1 MPSENFSS
9 VSLKKYALEKIQLK
23 YLKNKES
30 LREKGINSLSGYFT
44 YIAQK
49 DVDETES
56 LRNISKKIT
65 KTPDFI
71 KISKEY
77 FPLDF

>member
-9 VSLKKYALEKIQLK
+9 VSLKKYALEKMQLK

-71 KISKEY
+71 KIPKEY

>member
-1 MPSENFSS
+1 M
-9 VSLKKYALEKIQLK
+9 KKYALEKMQLK